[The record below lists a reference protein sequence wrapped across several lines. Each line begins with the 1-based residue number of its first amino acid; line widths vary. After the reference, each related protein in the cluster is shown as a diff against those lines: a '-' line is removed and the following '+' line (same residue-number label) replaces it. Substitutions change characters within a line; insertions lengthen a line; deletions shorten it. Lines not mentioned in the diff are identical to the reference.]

1 HQRQAAP
8 PAHNQEKHN
17 PPLLAPLP
25 PQQSNLRRHRARGFT
40 HSCNMRASLDGLDE
54 GEFTEGHEL
63 DRKWKVAKRQTA
75 DNVSPANYR
84 IFPALLQPFFPDI
97 GVQLKPLELIQ

>member
-1 HQRQAAP
+1 MLLYWLVYRHGNQISVVIEPAP
-8 PAHNQEKHN
+8 SLIHAR
-17 PPLLAPLP
+17 
-25 PQQSNLRRHRARGFT
+25 LRSAI
-40 HSCNMRASLDGLDE
+40 DELDE

-97 GVQLKPLELIQ
+97 GVTAKAAGASIQ

>member
-1 HQRQAAP
+1 MSGLSNRRIPSPGAP
-8 PAHNQEKHN
+8 SSPLIEPAHS
-17 PPLLAPLP
+17 LIY
-25 PQQSNLRRHRARGFT
+25 ARL
-40 HSCNMRASLDGLDE
+40 RASLDELDK

-97 GVQLKPLELIQ
+97 GVTAKDAGASIQ

>member
-1 HQRQAAP
+1 M
-8 PAHNQEKHN
+8 
-17 PPLLAPLP
+17 PLYWLKSALSSRPGASLI
-25 PQQSNLRRHRARGFT
+25 HARL
-40 HSCNMRASLDGLDE
+40 RASLSELDE
-54 GEFTEGHEL
+54 GDFTEGHEL

-97 GVQLKPLELIQ
+97 GVTAKDAGASIQ